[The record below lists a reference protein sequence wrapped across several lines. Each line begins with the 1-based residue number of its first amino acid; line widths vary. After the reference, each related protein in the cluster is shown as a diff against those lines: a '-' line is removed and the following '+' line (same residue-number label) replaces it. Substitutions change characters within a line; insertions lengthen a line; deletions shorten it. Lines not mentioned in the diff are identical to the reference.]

1 MLLPAQFYII
11 SSVLVLFGTKNP
23 SASTAEVPR
32 YQQVSVISLT
42 RPASAGSFPG
52 WGNSPHSREGH
63 GVTVQLCIPSTDCSG
78 QPKDELQQFTI
89 TIHTE
94 RHSSP
99 ALALAVLPLYTHLLK
114 PSCHHPTAPGRLDC
128 LTPEWQCFP
137 PGGAW
142 GPLAARAASVHHCW
156 LERMRT
162 ETQVQIEDSGHA
174 SPHTGFPGVLVT
186 DQPCRDQPV

>member
-142 GPLAARAASVHHCW
+142 GPLSSKSSLCPSLLVRKDAHRNTGADRGQWAWQPSHWVPRGASD
-156 LERMRT
+156 RPAM
-162 ETQVQIEDSGHA
+162 
-174 SPHTGFPGVLVT
+174 
-186 DQPCRDQPV
+186 

>member
-42 RPASAGSFPG
+42 RHASAGSFPG

-94 RHSSP
+94 RHFLSCPSAGCPSSLHAP
-99 ALALAVLPLYTHLLK
+99 SEAILP
-114 PSCHHPTAPGRLDC
+114 
-128 LTPEWQCFP
+128 
-137 PGGAW
+137 
-142 GPLAARAASVHHCW
+142 
-156 LERMRT
+156 
-162 ETQVQIEDSGHA
+162 
-174 SPHTGFPGVLVT
+174 SPHSSRQTRLLNPRVAVFSTPWGLGTP
-186 DQPCRDQPV
+186 